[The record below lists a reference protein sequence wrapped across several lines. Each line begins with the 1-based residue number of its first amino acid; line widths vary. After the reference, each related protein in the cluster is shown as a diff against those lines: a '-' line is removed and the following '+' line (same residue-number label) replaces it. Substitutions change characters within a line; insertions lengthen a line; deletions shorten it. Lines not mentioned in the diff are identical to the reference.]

1 MYNDGM
7 KKQQPRKRSSTIF
20 LLLGLV
26 FLTIG
31 LATDQTAF
39 TWIAIAFVFVSLVSG
54 GKWLRPRK

>member
-1 MYNDGM
+1 MYNHRM
-7 KKQQPRKRSSTIF
+7 TKQQPRKRSSTVF
-20 LLLGLV
+20 LILGLA

-39 TWIAIAFVFVSLVSG
+39 TWIAIAFVLVSLIMG